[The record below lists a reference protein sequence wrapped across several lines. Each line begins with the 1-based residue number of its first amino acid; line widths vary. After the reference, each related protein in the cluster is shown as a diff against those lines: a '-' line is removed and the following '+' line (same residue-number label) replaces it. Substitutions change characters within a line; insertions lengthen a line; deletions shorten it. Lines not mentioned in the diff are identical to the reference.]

1 MEAIAI
7 FPELIYPKNLTM
19 REDTPGKHTPASHH
33 TQNRLGKNSMV

>member
-19 REDTPGKHTPASHH
+19 REDTPGKPVGSK
-33 TQNRLGKNSMV
+33 LF